1 MVARPRHRALLLLGG
16 GSGPAERPVTAPGR
30 RRASRC
36 AGRRWCPP
44 GPGPSR
50 RPSWWAASGPSDR
63 DGGFGGGAVYATGP
77 AEGLA
82 RARLVV
88 LRYDKR
94 GIGGSDGPAL
104 SWLDARPLAADAAA
118 AVRLLSAIPGI
129 DTRRVTLVGHSQG
142 GDLAFAAARRSPATR
157 IVSLSAPGR
166 PLGLLPRA
174 AGAAS
179 RFLRRLVGPGGR
191 RRDPRRATPCATP
204 PRARQPALLVQGTA
218 DRTVPFA
225 DMARL
230 AARAPRRGAPHP
242 HAPRCPARVTS
253 SRSRAASPCR
263 VLDAIAAFAA

>member
-1 MVARPRHRALLLLGG
+1 MWVIVSALVAALLLVPGAG
-16 GSGPAERPVTAPGR
+16 APTERPVAIP
-30 RRASRC
+30 
-36 AGRRWCPP
+36 
-44 GPGPSR
+44 
-50 RPSWWAASGPSDR
+50 ASGGVTLAGSLLVPDGRGPFPAAVLVNGFGPQDR
-63 DGGFGGGAVYATGP
+63 DGGAGGAYRRL

-82 RARLVV
+82 RRGLVV

-118 AVRLLSAIPGI
+118 AVRMLAAIPGI

-174 AGAAS
+174 AGTAS
-179 RFLRRLVGPGGR
+179 RFLRRLVGPVIADATLQADPL
-191 RRDPRRATPCATP
+191 RDAAA
-204 PRARQPALLVQGTA
+204 ARQPALLVQGPR

-230 AARAPRRGAPHP
+230 AA
-242 HAPRCPARVTS
+242 AR
-253 SRSRAASPCR
+253 RAAGHLTRTLPVPGAGHFLQVEGRVPLR
-263 VLDAIAAFAA
+263 VLDAIAAFAG

>member
-1 MVARPRHRALLLLGG
+1 VIVSALVAALLLVPGA
-16 GSGPAERPVTAPGR
+16 GSPAERPVSIP
-30 RRASRC
+30 
-36 AGRRWCPP
+36 
-44 GPGPSR
+44 
-50 RPSWWAASGPSDR
+50 ASGGVTLAGSLLVPQGHGPFPAAVLVSGFGPQDR
-63 DGGFGGGAVYATGP
+63 DGGGGAYRRL

-82 RARLVV
+82 QRGLVV

-179 RFLRRLVGPGGR
+179 RFLRRLVGPAVADATLR
-191 RRDPRRATPCATP
+191 VDPLRDAAAAP
-204 PRARQPALLVQGTA
+204 QPALLVQGTR

-225 DMARL
+225 DMGRL
-230 AARAPRRGAPHP
+230 AA
-242 HAPRCPARVTS
+242 AR
-253 SRSRAASPCR
+253 RAAGRPTRTLAVPGAGHFLQVEGRVPLR